1 VSDASQEIRP
11 FRIQIPH
18 ADLDD
23 LADRLA
29 RTRWANE
36 LPMDTSGPQRGP
48 VPPGWEYGVP
58 VDYVRDLVEHWQ
70 HQYDWRAW
78 EARLNQY
85 PQFITEID
93 GQPIHFLH
101 VRSPEPEATPLI
113 LTHGWPNT
121 FLEYLDLVAPLTD
134 PRGHGGEA
142 ADAFHVVVPSLPG
155 FAFSGPTREP
165 GWDAHRTA
173 RAWTELMR
181 RLGYARYGA
190 HGNDAG
196 AIVAPLQG
204 RVDPEHVI
212 GVHVNQLFS
221 FPSGDPAEFE
231 GLTPEELQYLQFLQ
245 GFVDH
250 AVHDKLQAAQP
261 QTVAHALADS
271 PAGQIAWSGQLFG
284 DALSKDHIITNV
296 AIYWLT
302 NTAASAARFYY
313 ENKHAEQ
320 PTGPTTVPIGLASFA
335 FDFRPIRSFA
345 ERDHANI
352 VSWSEFDRG
361 SHWAA
366 HDAPDLL
373 TGDLR
378 SFFRDASLTGGAS
391 ALGPPSQQR
400 ALAGSNR
407 SPHRT

>member
-1 VSDASQEIRP
+1 MADTEIHP
-11 FRIQIPH
+11 FSIQIPQ

-36 LPMDTSGPQRGP
+36 LPLDTSGPQTGP
-48 VPPGWEYGVP
+48 VTPGWEYGVP
-58 VDYVRDLVEHWQ
+58 VGYVRDLVEHWQ
-70 HQYDWRAW
+70 HKYDWRAW
-78 EARLNQY
+78 EARLNSY

-101 VRSPEPEATPLI
+101 VRSPEPEAMPLI
-113 LTHGWPNT
+113 LSHGWPNT

-134 PRGHGGEA
+134 PTSHGAKA

-155 FAFSGPTREP
+155 FGFSGPTSEP
-165 GWDAHRTA
+165 GWDAQRTA
-173 RAWTELMR
+173 RAWAELMR
-181 RLGYARYGA
+181 RLGYGRYGA

-204 RVDPEHVI
+204 RIDPDHVV

-221 FPSGDPAEFE
+221 FPSGDPAEFQ
-231 GLTPEELQYLQFLQ
+231 GLTPEELQYLNFLQ

-284 DALSKDHIITNV
+284 DALPKDHIITNV

-313 ENKHAEQ
+313 ENKHAAQ

-335 FDFRPIRSFA
+335 FDFRPIRKFA

-373 TGDLR
+373 LNDLR
-378 SFFRDASLTGGAS
+378 QFFHTLR
-391 ALGPPSQQR
+391 
-400 ALAGSNR
+400 
-407 SPHRT
+407 